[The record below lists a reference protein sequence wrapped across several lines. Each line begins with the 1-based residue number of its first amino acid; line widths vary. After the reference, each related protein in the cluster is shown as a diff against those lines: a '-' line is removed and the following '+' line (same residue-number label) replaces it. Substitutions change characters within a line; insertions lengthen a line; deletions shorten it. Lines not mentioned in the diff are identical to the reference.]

1 MHKELILFMESVMVD
16 PALLVRN
23 YLLYFILPLWL
34 LAGLTDYFFHKRT
47 RIEENSGTKES
58 ILHLL
63 QLGEAG
69 IPVMVALLFE
79 INALVI
85 AIMLIALTVHE
96 ATALWDVYY
105 AHTRR
110 YISPW
115 EQHVHSF
122 LEVLPIMAVSFVT
135 VLYWSQFSALFGF
148 GTDVPHFAFEPKTNP
163 VPSDYLITL
172 FSSIAL
178 FIVVP
183 YGEEL
188 WRCISTARRRPTHR
202 NSLTEAA

>member
-1 MHKELILFMESVMVD
+1 MVD

-23 YLLYFILPLWL
+23 YLLYFILPLWV
-34 LAGLTDYFFHKRT
+34 LAGLTDYFLHKRT
-47 RIEENSGTKES
+47 RIEENTGTKES
-58 ILHLL
+58 VLHLL

-69 IPVMVALLFE
+69 FPVVVALLFE

-85 AIMLIALTVHE
+85 AIMLIALVVHE

-122 LEVLPIMAVSFVT
+122 LEVLPIMAASFVT
-135 VLYWSQFSALFGF
+135 VLYWNQFLALFGL
-148 GTDVPHFAFEPKTNP
+148 GPEAPRFAVEPKTDPLP
-163 VPSDYLITL
+163 VGYLVTL

-188 WRCISTARRRPTHR
+188 WRCISTARRRRIPR
-202 NSLTEAA
+202 NPLTKAA

>member
-1 MHKELILFMESVMVD
+1 MVD
-16 PALLVRN
+16 PASLVRP

-34 LAGLTDYFFHKRT
+34 LAGLADYLLHKRT
-47 RIEENSGTKES
+47 HIEDTSGTKES
-58 ILHLL
+58 VLHAL

-69 IPVMVALLFE
+69 IPVVMGLLFE
-79 INALVI
+79 INSLII
-85 AIMLIALTVHE
+85 AIMLVALLAHE
-96 ATALWDVYY
+96 ATALWDVTY

-110 YISPW
+110 YIGPL

-135 VLYWSQFSALFGF
+135 VLYWDQLQALLGMGSQPARFAFRPKTDPISPPYLMAFFSAI
-148 GTDVPHFAFEPKTNP
+148 V
-163 VPSDYLITL
+163 I
-172 FSSIAL
+172 

-188 WRCISTARRRPTHR
+188 WRCIKSDERRRGP
-202 NSLTEAA
+202 AASISRVAS